1 MARVTGVLTVADLN
15 KDLEVIMGRP
25 SVTVYEEY
33 HVGIY
38 VIRINDKLIDE
49 DCSQQRAYSLA
60 NRLADALGV
69 TVNAD

>member
-1 MARVTGVLTVADLN
+1 MAR
-15 KDLEVIMGRP
+15 
-25 SVTVYEEY
+25 VTVYEEY